1 MEKFSDAVTRN
12 LLICTAIMEPEK
24 GAMIIG
30 GRFGF
35 GEHVLEIAGKFDSK
49 ELAWSWWVWSES

>member
-1 MEKFSDAVTRN
+1 MEKFSDAVNRN
-12 LLICTAIMEPEK
+12 LLICTSIMEPEK

-35 GEHVLEIAGKFDSK
+35 GEHVLEIAGK
-49 ELAWSWWVWSES
+49 

>member
-35 GEHVLEIAGKFDSK
+35 GEHVLEIAGKPTRRD
-49 ELAWSWWVWSES
+49 LHGV